1 MVYESCYDMPLNRV
15 FRTFTQVFR
24 NVIENIKGWLTNSS
38 QDKPGTQATGD
49 KGELQKDNTLTQPQ
63 NRTNVSG
70 NATAP
75 KKPLKVFI
83 NAASEDREIAAEMG
97 DFLKR
102 QGINYVPPL
111 DFANQA
117 PTEIRNHLKANL
129 EKSDVMILLLGDAPL
144 EWIHQL
150 SYCQRLATTLL
161 DHPIKWVIYSKKLNK
176 DFSNYIP
183 VVEKF
188 DELNRILT
196 ADSI

>member
-70 NATAP
+70 NATAS
-75 KKPLKVFI
+75 KKSLKVFI
-83 NAASEDREIAAEMG
+83 NAASEDREIAAKMG

-102 QGINYVPPL
+102 QGISYIIPPL
-111 DFANQA
+111 DFTNQA
-117 PTEIRNHLKANL
+117 STEIRNRLKDNL
-129 EKSDVMILLLGDAPL
+129 ENSDVMILLLGDAPP

-150 SYCQRLATTLL
+150 SYCQRLAALL
-161 DHPIKWVIYSKKLNK
+161 DHPIKWVVHSKESNK
-176 DFSNYIP
+176 DFSN
-183 VVEKF
+183 F
-188 DELNRILT
+188 DELRTQLI
-196 ADSI
+196 